1 MRKFTKENFVD
12 RAELNDRDAAVY
24 DSTYYHLIDLPFAR
38 DGLGVSYGEGLPS
51 DEQLSLA
58 NKFSSNCNEQFFSKL
73 DLWINEYRQAKFDLH
88 PDCYDDYQNIS
99 IDNVRNHY
107 GLYTI
112 AILKDRIARNGNNFV
127 FLAFRTDWF
136 DIDSEMILN
145 IDEVSIRCVAIQ
157 YTSGLDQNAFLNKTW
172 ANSEQGVRDMFC
184 GGVWAKLKPYFF
196 NQTSGK
202 EAGQR
207 NGDRSS

>member
-202 EAGQR
+202 ETGTGPV
-207 NGDRSS
+207 N